1 MLLEGIGMET
11 ACSWEEMLP
20 LFISKLIFR
29 SSVEEE
35 CIYENLIF
43 FFPPIKHTF
52 FQNMLLEISFI
63 FMSWLCVHMGE
74 GKKKEK
80 NERKNDCM

>member
-1 MLLEGIGMET
+1 MLLEGIGIET
-11 ACSWEEMLP
+11 AYSWEEMLT

-43 FFPPIKHTF
+43 FLPT
-52 FQNMLLEISFI
+52 N
-63 FMSWLCVHMGE
+63 
-74 GKKKEK
+74 
-80 NERKNDCM
+80 